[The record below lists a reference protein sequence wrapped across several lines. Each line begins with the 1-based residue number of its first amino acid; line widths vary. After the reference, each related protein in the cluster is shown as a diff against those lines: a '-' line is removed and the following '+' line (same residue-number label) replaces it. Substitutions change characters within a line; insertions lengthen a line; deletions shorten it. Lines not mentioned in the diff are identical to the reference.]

1 MGRSIDLY
9 SYDYEPL
16 VEGIKEYVSANDTE
30 DIRKI
35 LLVGGSVIGEKYII
49 LNNELWDDYSPYY
62 NVAGALDN
70 FFKVEDVFG
79 EIFCTLDHKFGR
91 KELIN
96 ACDPPEEILFELNMS
111 EEDGD

>member
-16 VEGIKEYVSANDTE
+16 VEGIKEYVSADNTE
-30 DIRKI
+30 VIRKI
-35 LLVGGSVIGEKYII
+35 LSVGGSVIGDKYII
-49 LNNELWDDYSPYY
+49 LNNELWDECSPYY
-62 NVAGALDN
+62 NVAGALEDY
-70 FFKVEDVFG
+70 FKAEDVFG

-111 EEDGD
+111 EEDGE